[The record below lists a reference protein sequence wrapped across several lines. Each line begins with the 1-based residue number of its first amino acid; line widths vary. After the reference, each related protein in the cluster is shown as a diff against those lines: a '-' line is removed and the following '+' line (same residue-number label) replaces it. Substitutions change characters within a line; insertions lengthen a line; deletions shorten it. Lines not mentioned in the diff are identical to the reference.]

1 MMLQLTG
8 IYAIVINKL
17 FLDYIKKFHQL
28 SNPIREYYVSA
39 DIDQVLLQKNIENYS
54 KISLEEYE
62 VLKTDKFIIELDKII
77 NNITNEKCLYFVI
90 YSFYNDK
97 YLKNG
102 NYAYDFTG
110 SSRI

>member
-1 MMLQLTG
+1 MLQLTG
-8 IYAIVINKL
+8 IYAIVMNKL

-28 SNPIREYYVSA
+28 SNLIREYYVSA